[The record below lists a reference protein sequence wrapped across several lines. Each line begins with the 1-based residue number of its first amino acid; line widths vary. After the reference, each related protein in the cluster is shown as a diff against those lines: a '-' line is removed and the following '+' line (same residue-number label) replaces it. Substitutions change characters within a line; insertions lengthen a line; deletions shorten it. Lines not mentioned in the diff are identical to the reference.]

1 MYRRKLQLLHMSDI
15 SKEDRTILELTNIK
29 PRSKKYLSDQL
40 YEHTGL
46 TPEQSELA
54 INALVNRNRLA
65 ESKGMYKSDPDLD
78 YYLYPPAIDELMSN
92 AKAIHKVIT
101 LANKAYYPNL
111 TLEEFEKKYKSGVER
126 QIMKKVL
133 ITAYDQ
139 GFLRG
144 LPVELRKK
152 RSAIAFIQRI
162 IAGYRNNQTP
172 ALRIVIRII
181 AFVLSAILTTIIG
194 FYALKYL
201 ELT

>member
-1 MYRRKLQLLHMSDI
+1 MSDI

-46 TPEQSELA
+46 TPEQSELT

-111 TLEEFEKKYKSGVER
+111 TLKEFEKKYKPGVER

-144 LPVELRKK
+144 LPVELRTKK
-152 RSAIAFIQRI
+152 SVNQRI
-162 IAGYRNNQTP
+162 KRLGTWYSKLIANIESHPIIKTIS
-172 ALRIVIRII
+172 IVILLATVVMTI
-181 AFVLSAILTTIIG
+181 AWFVSPAFQEFLKTI
-194 FYALKYL
+194 F
-201 ELT
+201 